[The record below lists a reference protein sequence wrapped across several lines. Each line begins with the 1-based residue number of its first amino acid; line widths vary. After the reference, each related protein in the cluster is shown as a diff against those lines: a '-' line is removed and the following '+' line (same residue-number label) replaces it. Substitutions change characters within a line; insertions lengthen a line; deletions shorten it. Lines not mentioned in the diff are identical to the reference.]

1 MDPVTILSAA
11 HCFYEEYDGG
21 KDWYKGKN
29 ITVRAGVLR
38 SEDDKKGQVIN
49 ISFVTRNSES
59 CTF

>member
-38 SEDDKKGQVIN
+38 SEDDKKGQVIF
-49 ISFVTRNSES
+49 IHHKKL
-59 CTF
+59 

>member
-38 SEDDKKGQVIN
+38 SKDERSGQVISF
-49 ISFVTRNSES
+49 SFVIRNSKIMYY
-59 CTF
+59 